1 MTSHIKELFLVGLQV
16 AHSPIL
22 LQLLISEIEGRGRP
36 SLLRGFHSALN
47 KIQLSDLGLTP
58 ATQAS
63 YFIPGFISY
72 TGIYEVHELCVC
84 FFSLAAGT
92 KMPLHDH
99 PEMAVLTRVVMGRLR
114 LRLADLQEE
123 DGQGHYKFH
132 EVRAGEVAAP
142 DTFMLTPSSGN
153 LHEFE
158 ALEDTVLLDV
168 IMPNYS
174 ALRDV
179 TYYEQV
185 SEEHL
190 HAMTPADLHFREV
203 KYEGESTGAGLGI
216 F

>member
-1 MTSHIKELFLVGLQV
+1 MTSHIKELFLVGQQV

-22 LQLLISEIEGRGRP
+22 LQLLISEIEGRARP
-36 SLLRGFHSALN
+36 SLLRSFHSALN

-58 ATQAS
+58 TTQAS
-63 YFIPGFISY
+63 YFLPGFISY

-114 LRLADLQEE
+114 LRLADMRGD
-123 DGQGHYKFH
+123 DGQGCYKFQ

-142 DTFMLTPSSGN
+142 HTITLTPSSGN

-158 ALEDTVLLDV
+158 ALEDTVMLDV

-174 ALRDV
+174 VLRDV

-185 SEEHL
+185 SEEL
-190 HAMTPADLHFREV
+190 LRPMTPANLRFREV

>member
-1 MTSHIKELFLVGLQV
+1 MASHVKELYLMGQQV

-22 LQLLISEIEGRGRP
+22 LQQLINEIEGLTRP
-36 SLLRGFHSALN
+36 SLLRGFQSALN
-47 KIQLSDLGLTP
+47 KIQLSDLGLTLSNR
-58 ATQAS
+58 AG
-63 YFIPGFISY
+63 YFQPGFISY
-72 TGIYEVHELCVC
+72 TSIYEVHELSVC

-114 LRLADLQEE
+114 IRVADLQGKNEQ
-123 DGQGHYKFH
+123 GQHRFH
-132 EVRAGEVAAP
+132 EVRAGEVVAP

-179 TYYEQV
+179 TYYEQI

-190 HAMTPADLHFREV
+190 RTMTPADLHFREV
-203 KYEGESTGAGLGI
+203 KYEGESIGVWLGI